1 MVTKKNSNRRGKP
14 QDWTDDQLKE
24 MALEVKYKN
33 QSKNLTPSF
42 LQQET
47 GVGRNT
53 WTRRMKEFIEELNN
67 PMLPTINLDETGEV
81 TLPNIDLIFKK
92 YGKDKQGLKNELLNV
107 EVLIYDLYT
116 ELKQYKA
123 KEELYQKAIND
134 AQSLKEEVA
143 KQKKRAEHY
152 EQLYDS
158 LAVSS
163 VFPHLQKEKK
173 SKLNELGIKDNLI
186 DCNINREKSL
196 DLGNLSSHFPKV
208 TDATIANK
216 EELEKNKKRDKNM
229 KELLNKFDL

>member
-1 MVTKKNSNRRGKP
+1 MVTKKNSNGRGKP
-14 QDWTDDQLKE
+14 QEWTDDQLKE

-42 LQQET
+42 LQKET

-53 WTRRMKEFIEELNN
+53 WSRRMKEFIEELNK
-67 PMLPTINLDETGEV
+67 PMLPTINLDKTGEV
-81 TLPNIDLIFKK
+81 TLPNIDLIFEK
-92 YGKDKQGLKNELLNV
+92 YGKDKRLLKNELLNV

-116 ELKQYKA
+116 ELKSFKA
-123 KEELYQKAIND
+123 KQELYQKAINE

-152 EQLYDS
+152 EQLYNS

-163 VFPHLQKEKK
+163 VFPHLQNEKK

-186 DCNINREKSL
+186 DFNINKEKNL
-196 DLGNLSSHFPKV
+196 DLGDLSSHFPKV

-216 EELEKNKKRDKNM
+216 EELEKNEKRDKNM